1 MKKLCFAYFP
11 KHTRTFIRTFICL
24 VTFLFFFS
32 ANKNFQVY
40 GEEITA
46 NNNGI
51 KAPVLSKLME
61 RDVRLPHTKQIVD
74 GNLANLISI
83 ETEDALGAISILKNK
98 ITKISN
104 PHDDLSDSL
113 TRLFNEAEKG
123 IVDKNEASGIM
134 DILLGTTSGRIY
146 DGFALLNF
154 NRWNDSSIPSS
165 AFPDDVTTGEYKT
178 KKIRF
183 SGKTERNFKKLAEDI
198 NLDLL
203 DEDDDVTIWEVDVN
217 MLWYGQQF
225 DSDTFFIHIPI
236 INAAKNIPS
245 PDDTLRINYHI
256 YSLIDE
262 DFAPIQTLF
271 DANPGVEFPGEGSV
285 RLPHKGEDTVWTRIE
300 RNSVTHVTVQHSALR
315 FLSGIYTW
323 GWEEHPPRVH
333 FLDFLTELTNAE
345 SEKNELDPKSQS
357 RSIRNRELDINSI
370 GNAAPEKKIYKIAK
384 AVLDETI
391 TASELVAMLND
402 SNTEPAGIFTEWM
415 DLMTNQL
422 QLPPEV
428 VDILE
433 SEGKSANDYDY
444 IVVFMNNEMYGQGI
458 FDRSIRSWQQGE
470 IMHNRIFNL
479 DNFTH
484 YYRNVDFGP
493 ALNDD
498 LTRNVFNGIFS
509 FEIFNIKPTYGAP
522 KVAEMQWRAGWGF
535 RPHYSII
542 QQDGVFPRES
552 DRKMLKPFVAPKFS
566 EKQMAHY
573 YGYQYS
579 EENRQGDF
587 IFTPLLSIIQSEK
600 DNSFDYL
607 YECPKSFS
615 VRTLEFITNRWGIFK
630 IFQPLTAVT
639 EGLIIGQK
647 TEGFGVAKMCDH
659 INHAGMFCEN
669 DLSRLHPLNIRN
681 VDTDLDGINDKL
693 YFPTFLINPNKN
705 GGDII
710 PPTTAW
716 EPFLYLSPENGT
728 IYIDPD
734 DVKKGYWTDLTYAH
748 GRPVYAMDNIEVNI
762 EMPRASG
769 QLFYQFDGLYHDN
782 NIFSPH
788 PFSSQR

>member
-1 MKKLCFAYFP
+1 MKKNYFDYLP
-11 KHTRTFIRTFICL
+11 KFHRIFFYL
-24 VTFLFFFS
+24 AAFLFFFI
-32 ANKNFQVY
+32 ANKNFQTESANNHNPFEIFNNIAN
-40 GEEITA
+40 GEEIDS

-51 KAPVLSKLME
+51 NDPVLSALME
-61 RDVRLPHTKQIVD
+61 RDIRLPHTKQIVG

-123 IVDKNEASGIM
+123 IVDKHEASEVM
-134 DILLGTTSGRIY
+134 DILLGTTAGRIY

-154 NRWNDSSIPSS
+154 NRWNDPTIPSS
-165 AFPDDVTTGEYKT
+165 AFPDDVVAGEYKT

-183 SGKTERNFKKLAEDI
+183 SGKTERNFKKQAEDI
-198 NLDLL
+198 NPDLL
-203 DEDDDVTIWEVDVN
+203 NEDDNVTIWEVDVN

-236 INAAKNIPS
+236 INADKNIPS

-262 DFAPIQTLF
+262 DFAPTQILF
-271 DANPGVEFPGEGSV
+271 DANPGLEFPGEGSV
-285 RLPHKGEDTVWTRIE
+285 RLPHKAEDTVWTRINK
-300 RNSVTHVTVQHSALR
+300 NSVTHVTVQHSALR
-315 FLSGIYTW
+315 FLRGIYTW
-323 GWEEHPPRVH
+323 GWEVHPPRVH
-333 FLDFLTELTNAE
+333 FLDFLSELTNKD
-345 SEKNELDPKSQS
+345 SGKNELDPKSQS
-357 RSIRNRELDINSI
+357 RSIRNKELDIDSI

-384 AVLDETI
+384 AVLDGTI
-391 TASELVAMLND
+391 TASGLVEMLSD
-402 SNTEPAGIFTEWM
+402 SNTEPEGIFTEWI

-428 VDILE
+428 VAILE
-433 SEGKSANDYDY
+433 SDGKSVNDYDY

-458 FDRSIRSWQQGE
+458 FNRSIRKWKQGG
-470 IMHNRIFNL
+470 IIHNRIFNL

-484 YYRNVDFGP
+484 YYRSVDFGP

-509 FEIFNIKPTYGAP
+509 FEIFNVKPTYGAP

-542 QQDGVFPRES
+542 QQDDVFPRKS
-552 DRKMLKPFVAPKFS
+552 DQEMLKPFFAPKFS
-566 EKQMAHY
+566 EKQTAYY

-579 EENRQGDF
+579 KENRQGNF
-587 IFTPLLSIIQSEK
+587 IFDPPLYIIQSK
-600 DNSFDYL
+600 NDRAFSYL
-607 YECPKSFS
+607 YECPKRFS
-615 VRTLEFITNRWGIFK
+615 VQRLQAITNRWK
-630 IFQPLTAVT
+630 ISKSLLPLAVRK
-639 EGLIIGQK
+639 GLIIGQK
-647 TEGFGVAKMCDH
+647 TEGFGVAKMCAH
-659 INHAGMFCEN
+659 TNHTGMFCNN
-669 DLSRLHPLNIRN
+669 DLSQFHPLNIRN
-681 VDTDLDGINDKL
+681 IDTNLDGINDKL

-710 PPTTAW
+710 PPTAAW

-728 IYIDPD
+728 IYIDPED
-734 DVKKGYWTDLTYAH
+734 PEKGY
-748 GRPVYAMDNIEVNI
+748 
-762 EMPRASG
+762 
-769 QLFYQFDGLYHDN
+769 
-782 NIFSPH
+782 
-788 PFSSQR
+788 